1 LISNSK
7 GKAST
12 IIIGI
17 LIAASIIIGVALV
30 YTSNTSNDAAPETV
44 SKRVKLDLKDKAPEI
59 APAQKLTA
67 LPTATTPKAVTP
79 SAVAQSAKSAEKQSP
94 KEALKP
100 LIAAKAA
107 EPLVKREVAKPVV
120 PLKAEVKSTTIKEA
134 SKPPVRVASKPELVK
149 AVASAPSVKTNLLNK
164 PLVVNLASFIS
175 DREAQEFKKSLKKA
189 GYSAYVTSVK
199 KDEITWYRVRAG
211 FFKTEAD
218 AKKAAKNIAGKFKL
232 ESEPWITMPTRAE
245 ISKHS
250 K

>member
-1 LISNSK
+1 MILNNK

-12 IIIGI
+12 IVIGI
-17 LIAASIIIGVALV
+17 LIVASIIIGVAFV
-30 YTSNTSNDAAPETV
+30 YTSNTGNDAVPETV
-44 SKRVKLDLKDKAPEI
+44 SKRVKLDLKDKAPET
-59 APAQKLTA
+59 APAQKLPSG
-67 LPTATTPKAVTP
+67 PTATAQKAVTP
-79 SAVAQSAKSAEKQSP
+79 SAVAIGKTAEKQPS

-100 LIAAKAA
+100 LIAAKSTEAPVNKDAA
-107 EPLVKREVAKPVV
+107 KSAGPF
-120 PLKAEVKSTTIKEA
+120 KAEVKSTTIKEA
-134 SKPPVRVASKPELVK
+134 SKPPVRVASKPEPVK
-149 AVASAPSVKTNLLNK
+149 AVASAPSAKTNFLNK

-189 GYSAYVTSVK
+189 GYSAYVTSVN

-232 ESEPWITMPTRAE
+232 ENEPWITKPTMAE